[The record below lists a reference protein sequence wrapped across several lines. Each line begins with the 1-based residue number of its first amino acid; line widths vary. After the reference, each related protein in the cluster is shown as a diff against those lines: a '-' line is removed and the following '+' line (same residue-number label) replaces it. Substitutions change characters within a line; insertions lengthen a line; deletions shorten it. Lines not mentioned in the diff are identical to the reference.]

1 MALIVTIKVTP
12 NAGKQQFFCD
22 KSGNLKCYLKSV
34 PEQGK
39 ANQELVKLLS
49 KALSLPQDDVSII
62 QGATNR
68 TKKVKINTAITMAQL
83 LPLLGIHLQTT
94 ISG

>member
-1 MALIVTIKVTP
+1 MPLIVTIKVTP

-39 ANQELVKLLS
+39 ANQELVKMLS
-49 KALSLPQDDVSII
+49 KALNLPQDDIAII

-68 TKKVKINTAITMAQL
+68 TKKIKINTTITLQQL

-94 ISG
+94 IPG